1 VTERA
6 SAMKSCRTTPATAV
20 LFACALMLAA
30 APCPG
35 EEVSRRVQTPYT
47 EQKVVFDFYFD
58 NPQMINAALY
68 WIRSLMNPLLDA
80 PYDIAPEL
88 LDIKVVIHGTEIVA
102 LARKNQDKYSD
113 AVERMR
119 YYASLGVQ
127 FKVCGI
133 AAQDYGYQTNDFYD
147 FVEVVPS
154 AITELAHWQL
164 QGYALIT
171 PRMLEKHYTIE
182 EIR

>member
-1 VTERA
+1 MRQRRPISVA
-6 SAMKSCRTTPATAV
+6 AA
-20 LFACALMLAA
+20 LYLLLMLTAG
-30 APCPG
+30 PSTG
-35 EEVSRRVQTPYT
+35 EEVSRQVQTPYT
-47 EQKVVFDFYFD
+47 EQNVVFDFYFD
-58 NPQMINAALY
+58 NPVKINAALY
-68 WIRSLMNPLLDA
+68 WIRSLMNPLMDA
-80 PYDIAPEL
+80 PYDIAPEFL
-88 LDIKVVIHGTEIVA
+88 NIKVVIHGTEIVA
-102 LARKNQDKYSD
+102 LARKNFEKYQD

-133 AAQDYGYQTNDFYD
+133 AAHDYGYQPDAFYE

-171 PRMLEKHYTIE
+171 PVVMEKHFTIE

>member
-1 VTERA
+1 MKQHLES
-6 SAMKSCRTTPATAV
+6 SAAPAL
-20 LFACALMLAA
+20 LFALMLAA
-30 APCPG
+30 APSTG
-35 EEVSRRVQTPYT
+35 EEVSREVQTPYT

-58 NPQMINAALY
+58 NPEKINSALY
-68 WIRSLMNPLLDA
+68 WIRSLMNPLLDT
-80 PYDIAPEL
+80 PYDMAPEQ
-88 LDIKVVIHGTEIVA
+88 LDIKVVLHGTEIVT
-102 LARKNQDKYSD
+102 LARKNEEKYRD

-127 FKVCGI
+127 FKVCGL
-133 AAQDYGYQTNDFYD
+133 AAQDYGYQADAFHE

-171 PRMLEKHYTIE
+171 PVVMEKHFSIE